1 MGRKYGMLK
10 LYLVRHGQTYWNAN
24 GMLQGHCNSNLTE
37 EGIRQAKL
45 LGEKLGDVDFEVIY
59 SSDLGRAIET
69 AEILKGLR
77 NQEIVL
83 EKSLREMGFGKV
95 QGVYKDEFERNYPVQ
110 YRNLWNYPHLYDPS
124 EFGGETFEEVEERAA
139 AILEDIIERHSSG
152 NVLLV
157 SHGLCLKLIFKFIWD
172 HSLEQF
178 WKEPTPKNT
187 SLSIISIEDGK
198 MNVELFGDISHLDWV
213 ADSYI

>member
-1 MGRKYGMLK
+1 MLK

-45 LGEKLGDVDFEVIY
+45 LSERLKDVKFEVIY

-69 AEILKGLR
+69 AEILKGER
-77 NQEIVL
+77 IQEIIV
-83 EKSLREMGFGKV
+83 EKDLKELGFGKV
-95 QGVYKDEFERNYPVQ
+95 QGVYKEEFEKAYPVQ
-110 YRNLWNYPHLYDPS
+110 YKNLWNFPHNYDPS
-124 EFGGETFEEVEERAA
+124 EFGGETFEEVEKRAA
-139 AILEDIIERHSSG
+139 GIIEDIIEKHSEG
-152 NVLLV
+152 NVLVV

-178 WKEPTPKNT
+178 WSDPTPKNT
-187 SLSIISIEDGK
+187 SLSIVSIEKGK
-198 MNVELFGDISHLDWV
+198 MEIELFGDISHLDRV